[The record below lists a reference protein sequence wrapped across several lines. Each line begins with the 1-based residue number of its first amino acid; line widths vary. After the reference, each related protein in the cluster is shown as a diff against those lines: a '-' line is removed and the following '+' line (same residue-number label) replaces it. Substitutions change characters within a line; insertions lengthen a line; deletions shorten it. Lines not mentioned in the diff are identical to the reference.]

1 MSHVLRLAAP
11 TLLLTALLLG
21 PVGAAW
27 AQSPESADGGGIQ
40 LDFNDVELAV
50 VIDQIAQI
58 TGRNFIYDDRVRGR
72 VTIVSPS
79 KVSIEQAYAVFESV
93 LQVKGFTTVEG
104 PGGVLKIIPI
114 RDAKESSI
122 ETIRSGAGENRD
134 RFVTRLI
141 PLHYIDAEAITN
153 TVKPL
158 VSKDAAMVA
167 YPPTNTIILTDTQ
180 ANIRRLLSILEA
192 IDVETYRE
200 ELAVIKVL
208 YADAVTMGQ
217 QISEIY
223 GAEVSAPTT
232 SRRRTSVSRR
242 TSARAAAQTAEAASR
257 GTVRIITDDRT
268 NSLIVLA
275 SRSQLE
281 DIRGLVRKLD
291 VPVSGEGSIRVYYL
305 KHADAE
311 ELVQTLTSLV
321 SGSRPSA
328 GSTGRAGT
336 TSAATAQALRSAV
349 TELEGGVSLSADPAT
364 NSIIIQGS
372 KEAYETLKG
381 VIERLDIARPQVLV
395 EALIMEVNVNDAK
408 DLGMNAL
415 LAIDSAIDFTIL
427 TATDPATIA
436 ALGGTVLP
444 PTGVR
449 GDLSSRVGDNPPPF
463 LLNTRRDGG
472 TTSIQTLLRVAA
484 TDGDTNVLSAPH
496 ILTSDNEEAEIR
508 IGNNIPIPTSR
519 IESAEGASSD
529 GLNSSVNIERQ
540 DIGVTLR
547 VTPQISEG
555 DTLRLRIFQEITNI
569 DPTLTGVEVGFD
581 PNETG
586 VALTNRRVENTVVV
600 NNGQTVVIGGLV
612 SDRATEQLSK
622 VPWLGDIPLLG
633 WLFKTKTTSIEKVN
647 LLIFLTPNIVRSAE
661 QLEAQTI
668 RKREEFRNR
677 AGRALKLSDSERDQA
692 LRAGM
697 DPNSFKG
704 RNSVRNAL
712 VDHMRRYPIERMAA
726 IEQADHD
733 ARRKRLMRAEQ
744 DNLRTY
750 QVRAGVWS
758 DPGEAQS
765 VMVDLSDGGFDST
778 LVSEE
783 RGGVVLYEVQLAPYE
798 TLDKASEAVAV
809 LQRSFDLEPEVRVI
823 QTETAEAAPVDGAA
837 AEEAAPV
844 DGAAAEEAAP

>member
-1 MSHVLRLAAP
+1 VRHALRPAVN
-11 TLLLTALLLG
+11 ALLLAAVLCW
-21 PVGAAW
+21 PVFAA
-27 AQSPESADGGGIQ
+27 AQTPPAGDPGGIQ

-122 ETIRSGAGENRD
+122 ETIRAGRSENRD

-141 PLHYIDAEAITN
+141 PLRYIDAEAITN

-208 YADAVTMGQ
+208 HADAATMGQ

-232 SRRRTSVSRR
+232 SRRRTTTRR
-242 TSARAAAQTAEAASR
+242 TATRTPDATSAAGR
-257 GTVRIITDDRT
+257 GQVRIITDDRT

-291 VPVSGEGSIRVYYL
+291 VPVTGGGSIRVYYL

-321 SGSRPSA
+321 SGARPTA
-328 GSTGRAGT
+328 GVTGRAG
-336 TSAATAQALRSAV
+336 SAATATAQALRSVV
-349 TELEGGVSLSADPAT
+349 TELEEGVSLSADPAT

-381 VIERLDIARPQVLV
+381 VIEQLDISRPQVLV
-395 EALIMEVNVNDAK
+395 EALIMEVNVNDTK

-415 LAIDSAIDFTIL
+415 LAIDSAVDLTIA

-436 ALGGTVLP
+436 ALGGTVIPRPRNPGDVL
-444 PTGVR
+444 TG
-449 GDLSSRVGDNPPPF
+449 PF
-463 LLNTRRDGG
+463 LVNTRREGG
-472 TTSIQTLLRVAA
+472 TTTIQTILRVAA
-484 TDGDTNVLSAPH
+484 SDGDTNVLSAPH

-519 IESAEGASSD
+519 IDSAEGASSD
-529 GLNSSVNIERQ
+529 GLNTSVNIERQ

-555 DTLRLRIFQEITNI
+555 DTLRLRIFQEITGI
-569 DPTLTGVEVGFD
+569 DPTLTGADAGFD

-586 VALTNRRVENTVVV
+586 VALTSRRIENTVVV
-600 NNGQTVVIGGLV
+600 NNAETVVVGGLV
-612 SDRATEQLSK
+612 SDRASETFTK
-622 VPWLGDIPLLG
+622 VPWLGDIPILG

-647 LLIFLTPNIVRSAE
+647 LLVFLTPNIVRSAE
-661 QLEAQTI
+661 ELEAQSI
-668 RKREEFRNR
+668 RKREEFRQR
-677 AGRALKLSDSERDQA
+677 AGRVLKLTDKEREKALKT
-692 LRAGM
+692 GM
-697 DPNSFKG
+697 DPNDFKG
-704 RNSVRNAL
+704 RNSVRNM
-712 VDHMRRYPIERMAA
+712 VIDHSRRYPVERMAE
-726 IEQADHD
+726 IEQSLA
-733 ARRKRLMRAEQ
+733 AERQ
-744 DNLRTY
+744 RQIDLAQTPDQRVY
-750 QVRAGVWS
+750 QVQAGVFS
-758 DPGEAQS
+758 DPDEAQS

-778 LVSEE
+778 LVSQD
-783 RGGVVLYEVQLAPYE
+783 RGGVVLYEVQLAPFD
-798 TLDKASEAVAV
+798 TLDKASEAVEI
-809 LQRSFDLEPEVRVI
+809 LERSFDLQPELRVLDRGDGDGDGDGDGQEGEP
-823 QTETAEAAPVDGAA
+823 
-837 AEEAAPV
+837 
-844 DGAAAEEAAP
+844 